1 MLLGGTPPV
10 LPAFIASAANL
21 AHTLA
26 LERDWCALM
35 IFDVLITI
43 VLKI

>member
-10 LPAFIASAANL
+10 LPAFTASATNL

-26 LERDWCALM
+26 REREWCALM
-35 IFDVLITI
+35 IFDV
-43 VLKI
+43 